1 MNRPDSIV
9 WTVNQPHEAFNPP
22 SSPKSPNFDSL
33 ARQLRRQISENFDT
47 SPIKSSSPL
56 IQPTHELSE
65 SGTIREITPSSS
77 PQHSHHNASSSS
89 FYDVVPPNNN
99 TVATLERRFT
109 TRLSSTPRLSIKST
123 TSKTNSKS
131 ITNKNQSLSRS
142 KSLAGLHHGKQE
154 LTIFSLV
161 CQQLSR
167 CIHETRTLYNQ
178 PIRNATE
185 LFTAMDTSKT
195 KYISFKELLS
205 ATQRLDL
212 GLHDFQVKA
221 FFEYLTHASEAGNG
235 KISVQVLA
243 DAIVHHHRT
252 TNLSNENEQLREYS
266 SRLERQQTQV
276 LHALESMPR
285 VEEVAAPHPHPTPTL
300 QNVTATNENMK
311 KIKKIKKME
320 NQLLLNEA
328 ELKRKKN
335 EIKVLQNK
343 VTDLQEKHSFQHKS
357 SETDLISSNQLM
369 HSERKRYKEEIQQLR
384 DSLLLKSE
392 ETKKEK
398 EKKAADENKM
408 NLQLQ
413 KETNTNKDLISD
425 IAQMTWELEN
435 SQNNA
440 LQIELDLTTKRKEME
455 DFKCTTKK
463 EQVSIQSDAGAM

>member
-9 WTVNQPHEAFNPP
+9 WTVNQPHEAFHPP
-22 SSPKSPNFDSL
+22 ASPKSPNFDSL

-47 SPIKSSSPL
+47 SPIKSSSSPSPL

-131 ITNKNQSLSRS
+131 TTKKNQSLSRS
-142 KSLAGLHHGKQE
+142 RSLAGLHHGKQE

-178 PIRNATE
+178 SIRNATE

-221 FFEYLTHASEAGNG
+221 FFEYLAHASEAGNG
-235 KISVQVLA
+235 KISV
-243 DAIVHHHRT
+243 R
-252 TNLSNENEQLREYS
+252 S
-266 SRLERQQTQV
+266 
-276 LHALESMPR
+276 
-285 VEEVAAPHPHPTPTL
+285 
-300 QNVTATNENMK
+300 K
-311 KIKKIKKME
+311 
-320 NQLLLNEA
+320 
-328 ELKRKKN
+328 
-335 EIKVLQNK
+335 
-343 VTDLQEKHSFQHKS
+343 
-357 SETDLISSNQLM
+357 
-369 HSERKRYKEEIQQLR
+369 
-384 DSLLLKSE
+384 LKSV
-392 ETKKEK
+392 
-398 EKKAADENKM
+398 DLSVLI
-408 NLQLQ
+408 NLHH
-413 KETNTNKDLISD
+413 NRCNY
-425 IAQMTWELEN
+425 
-435 SQNNA
+435 
-440 LQIELDLTTKRKEME
+440 RKNH
-455 DFKCTTKK
+455 FY
-463 EQVSIQSDAGAM
+463 

>member
-1 MNRPDSIV
+1 M
-9 WTVNQPHEAFNPP
+9 
-22 SSPKSPNFDSL
+22 
-33 ARQLRRQISENFDT
+33 
-47 SPIKSSSPL
+47 
-56 IQPTHELSE
+56 
-65 SGTIREITPSSS
+65 
-77 PQHSHHNASSSS
+77 
-89 FYDVVPPNNN
+89 
-99 TVATLERRFT
+99 
-109 TRLSSTPRLSIKST
+109 
-123 TSKTNSKS
+123 
-131 ITNKNQSLSRS
+131 
-142 KSLAGLHHGKQE
+142 
-154 LTIFSLV
+154 
-161 CQQLSR
+161 
-167 CIHETRTLYNQ
+167 
-178 PIRNATE
+178 
-185 LFTAMDTSKT
+185 
-195 KYISFKELLS
+195 
-205 ATQRLDL
+205 
-212 GLHDFQVKA
+212 
-221 FFEYLTHASEAGNG
+221 
-235 KISVQVLA
+235 
-243 DAIVHHHRT
+243 HHHRT

-285 VEEVAAPHPHPTPTL
+285 VEEGTAPHPHPTPTL

-343 VTDLQEKHSFQHKS
+343 VTGLQEKHSFQHKS

-384 DSLLLKSE
+384 DSLLLKSKE
-392 ETKKEK
+392 IKKEK
-398 EKKAADENKM
+398 EKKAANENKM

-425 IAQMTWELEN
+425 IAQITWELEN

-440 LQIELDLTTKRKEME
+440 LQIELDLSTKRKEME